1 MIKWINKPY
10 GKSPVQADG
19 YFLNH
24 YFYFRA
30 RWEFAEIEFYKSEED
45 FWSNEPIKEYL
56 LLTTEEYEAGW
67 LSHRKCYFLILKGLV
82 KFAFDR
88 LLKN

>member
-10 GKSPVQADG
+10 GNCPVQAEG

-30 RWEFAEIEFYKSEED
+30 KWEFVEIEFYKTQED

-56 LLTTEEYEAGW
+56 LMNTEEYKAGW

-82 KFAFDR
+82 KFTFYR
-88 LLKN
+88 LFK

>member
-10 GKSPVQADG
+10 GYCPVQADG
-19 YFLNH
+19 YFLNY

-30 RWEFAEIEFYKSEED
+30 KWDFVEIEFYKTEED

-56 LLTTEEYEAGW
+56 LLTTEEYKAGW
-67 LSHRKCYFLILKGLV
+67 LSHRKCYFLIVKGLI
-82 KFAFDR
+82 KFSYYILF
-88 LLKN
+88 K